1 MRLFIAVDV
10 SDAVK
15 QELERLQ
22 NHLSDYRLN
31 FSKPENLHLTLKF
44 LGDCDTNVKDC
55 VIDSLKQV
63 KFSPFELQLDK
74 QGYFN
79 NENYLRVLW
88 IGIQP
93 ENKIIELQKQVDT
106 SLSSLFQRETKF
118 KSHLTLARVY
128 FLRPEERKHLLE
140 TYNALEPNRV
150 SFPVNSFVL
159 YQSTLTAKGPI
170 YDPLHTFSSQHI

>member
-63 KFSPFELQLDK
+63 KFSPF
-74 QGYFN
+74 
-79 NENYLRVLW
+79 
-88 IGIQP
+88 
-93 ENKIIELQKQVDT
+93 
-106 SLSSLFQRETKF
+106 
-118 KSHLTLARVY
+118 
-128 FLRPEERKHLLE
+128 
-140 TYNALEPNRV
+140 
-150 SFPVNSFVL
+150 
-159 YQSTLTAKGPI
+159 
-170 YDPLHTFSSQHI
+170 